1 MNMALN
7 RLGVE
12 AKATDGTFSPLT
24 PERRAKARSLGYT
37 VEAVSA
43 GADAYSVA
51 GTRGA
56 DGSTKGLATGDRG
69 GSLPGVPVA
78 SAVAKAVND
87 GNGPDLFMAGTTYDA
102 RDIVARLSVA
112 LDKPVL
118 TNNTDVEVDGD
129 AVVVTTQVFG
139 GTKLVKTKFTA
150 GGTQIALFR
159 PKSFVA
165 GIGR

>member
-1 MNMALN
+1 MY
-7 RLGVE
+7 RRPPGCTR
-12 AKATDGTFSPLT
+12 TDTLFPYTTLF
-24 PERRAKARSLGYT
+24 RS
-37 VEAVSA
+37 
-43 GADAYSVA
+43 
-51 GTRGA
+51 
-56 DGSTKGLATGDRG
+56 
-69 GSLPGVPVA
+69 
-78 SAVAKAVND
+78 
-87 GNGPDLFMAGTTYDA
+87 

-165 GIGR
+165 EESGGGAAAVETLEVTEPGTAKITNRHVEEATGPKLDEAAVVVAGGRGLGEAEKLDRKGT